1 MGLAR
6 RAKSHKLATNRFEAV
21 PAHVW
26 KDPCALRSHQCHMP
40 GVDLTRVPNHA
51 EDLAGSPLPACAVDA
66 KHLEAA
72 VNEIVDDMR
81 CGACAPT
88 ISQTVQ
94 VLDLGDGKK
103 AAVIVTITTVQD
115 QFL

>member
-1 MGLAR
+1 
-6 RAKSHKLATNRFEAV
+6 
-21 PAHVW
+21 
-26 KDPCALRSHQCHMP
+26 MP
-40 GVDLTRVPNHA
+40 GVDLTRVPDHS
-51 EDLAGSPLPACAVDA
+51 AGQPGSALPATVIDA
-66 KHLEAA
+66 QHLEAA

-81 CGACAPT
+81 CGACAST

-103 AAVIVTITTVQD
+103 AAVIVTITTVED

>member
-1 MGLAR
+1 
-6 RAKSHKLATNRFEAV
+6 
-21 PAHVW
+21 
-26 KDPCALRSHQCHMP
+26 
-40 GVDLTRVPNHA
+40 LTRLPNHLPSQA
-51 EDLAGSPLPACAVDA
+51 PLPGGTIDG

-94 VLDLGDGKK
+94 ILDLGDGKK
-103 AAVIVTITTVQD
+103 AAVIVTITTAGD
-115 QFL
+115 NFL

>member
-1 MGLAR
+1 MT
-6 RAKSHKLATNRFEAV
+6 RAPLPSPS
-21 PAHVW
+21 PAGDV
-26 KDPCALRSHQCHMP
+26 
-40 GVDLTRVPNHA
+40 
-51 EDLAGSPLPACAVDA
+51 LPACAIDA

-103 AAVIVTITTVQD
+103 AAVIVTITTVEER
-115 QFL
+115 FL

>member
-1 MGLAR
+1 MTTAPHLPTG
-6 RAKSHKLATNRFEAV
+6 
-21 PAHVW
+21 
-26 KDPCALRSHQCHMP
+26 
-40 GVDLTRVPNHA
+40 HA
-51 EDLAGSPLPACAVDA
+51 ESALLASAIDA

-94 VLDLGDGKK
+94 VLDLGAGKK
-103 AAVIVTITTVQD
+103 AAVIVTITTVED

>member
-1 MGLAR
+1 M
-6 RAKSHKLATNRFEAV
+6 TQ
-21 PAHVW
+21 AH
-26 KDPCALRSHQCHMP
+26 DQI
-40 GVDLTRVPNHA
+40 
-51 EDLAGSPLPACAVDA
+51 DA

-72 VNEIVDDMR
+72 VNEIVNDMR

-94 VLDLGDGKK
+94 VLDLGAGKK
-103 AAVIVTITTVQD
+103 AAVIVTITTVED

>member
-1 MGLAR
+1 MTAHPDHPNSQGILAR
-6 RAKSHKLATNRFEAV
+6 V
-21 PAHVW
+21 I
-26 KDPCALRSHQCHMP
+26 D
-40 GVDLTRVPNHA
+40 G
-51 EDLAGSPLPACAVDA
+51 

-94 VLDLGDGKK
+94 ILDLGDGKK
-103 AAVIVTITTVQD
+103 AAVIVTITTAED
-115 QFL
+115 NFL